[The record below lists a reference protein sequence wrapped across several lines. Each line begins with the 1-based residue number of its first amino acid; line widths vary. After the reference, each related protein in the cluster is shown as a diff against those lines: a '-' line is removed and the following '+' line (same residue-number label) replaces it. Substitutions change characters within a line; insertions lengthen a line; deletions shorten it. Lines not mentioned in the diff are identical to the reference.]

1 MGDARAAGSEL
12 SEEPIPMATE
22 EDLPARTPPII
33 EIGPEFLGVGNLD
46 EGIELPTGAVWQP
59 ALWVF
64 GEARTALQYFDG
76 GQGTE
81 AAEWA
86 NEVDLFANLRLSG
99 TERVLLG
106 ISPISLD
113 GGSKFTGYID
123 EPDSEEGWY
132 DRTNGIIRTL
142 FFEGEFGEIFP
153 ELDPDDS
160 LGLDFG
166 FSVGRQPLFFQE
178 GMMINDTI
186 DSVGLTRDTII
197 IPGVSVDIRSTAI
210 FGWDE
215 VNRDDNREDR
225 DAYLFGLFN
234 EGDIGGSTVQLDF
247 AYVDGGEPGDDE
259 DGVYVGAASIQRIP
273 VFGQTLN
280 TAFRANAS
288 ISTGEDSAEVSDG
301 ALLFT
306 EISMTPHGTDNVAY
320 VDAFWGIDEFSSAAR
335 DEATGGPLG
344 RTGILFAAVGLGN
357 YGSALSNQAKDVVGA
372 ALGYQMFF
380 NNERTQ
386 LIFEVG
392 GRAGTDSN
400 VDDQAALGARFQQ
413 AIGDRYVFRVDG
425 FVSEQENADMGS
437 GVRSEFLVR
446 F

>member
-1 MGDARAAGSEL
+1 
-12 SEEPIPMATE
+12 MATE

-81 AAEWA
+81 VAEWA
-86 NEVDLFANLRLSG
+86 NEVDLFANLRLTG

-113 GGSKFTGYID
+113 GGGKFTGYID
-123 EPDSEEGWY
+123 EPDSQEGWY
-132 DRTNGIIRTL
+132 DRTNAIIRTL

-153 ELDPDDS
+153 DVDPDDS

-186 DSVGLTRDTII
+186 DAVGLTRDTII
-197 IPGVSVDIRSTAI
+197 IPGVSVDVRSTAL

-234 EGDIGGSTVQLDF
+234 EGDIGASTVQFDVAF
-247 AYVDGGEPGDDE
+247 VDGGESGNDE
-259 DGVYVGAASIQRIP
+259 DGFYVGAASIQRMPI
-273 VFGQTLN
+273 FGQTFN

-288 ISTGEDSAEVSDG
+288 ISTGEDSARVSDG
-301 ALLFT
+301 ALLFS
-306 EISMTPHGTDNVAY
+306 EISTTPHGADNVAY
-320 VDAFWGIDEFSSAAR
+320 LDAFWGIDEFSSAAR

-386 LIFEVG
+386 LVFEVG

-400 VDDQAALGARFQQ
+400 VDDQAALGARFEQ
-413 AIGDRYVFRVDG
+413 AIGDRFVFRVDG

-437 GVRSEFLVR
+437 GLRSEFLVR